1 MKKTML
7 GGVCAAVLLCC
18 LTETAMPNEPIEVL
32 RASNR
37 AIRRIPMDNGLTL
50 LLKPDASA
58 PLVAIQYWVR
68 AGAIHEAEHLGGGL
82 SHYLEHMVFKGT
94 PTRAPGVISTTIA
107 DAGGEINAYTSVDR
121 TVFHVVMPSDKAEL
135 GLDVLTDAVFHPS
148 FPEEEWE
155 REREVV
161 FREWAM
167 GEDDPDRVSSR
178 LLFESVYRVHPYR
191 VPVIGWKDI
200 LRKMGRAELAA
211 YHAAHYSPDNMI
223 LAIAGDF
230 DPDRMEAAV
239 RAAMAKIPRTP
250 NEPVYIPEEPEQ
262 SGERM
267 LRKTGRYEVA
277 RLSWGFHTVELAHED
292 APALDVLASVTGA
305 GRGSLLVKRW
315 VEENALFTDAGTW
328 SWTPQ
333 HPGFFAIYGDCR
345 PEDEGKAV
353 AALREEVERWKTE
366 PFGEAQIERARR
378 GLLVAA
384 VQQLASVEGLASSM
398 ASGEFYAG
406 DPRRIESYF
415 DRVAKVTP
423 EDLTR
428 VARKYLREENGSWSI
443 LAPEGDGEAAAAPA
457 AAAAAPEARMR
468 TLSNGLRVVL
478 MENPRLPT
486 ATYAAVVGGGQLAEP
501 EGQAGVAAL
510 AADLLARGTSKHTAA
525 ELADWLEPQ
534 GVGVEGYAGRN
545 THGLTVQGLSDRLG
559 VLREAFAECL
569 LESTFPADEFA
580 RQRDRQLVALRQENE
595 SPMAQASQRM
605 RDAMFPGHPYRPSPK
620 GTPESLAAM
629 APEDLAAFHKRLFV
643 PENTVISVFGD
654 IRADEEFAWLE
665 ETFGGLPAGG
675 GAPSWPA
682 LPEVPGG
689 DRRIEAELP
698 FNQTVLVRAWPGIAT
713 CDPRDDDVSVLLD
726 TLSGLSSDLFKE
738 VRDKRGLAY
747 YTGARQFTGPVGG
760 LLLAYAGTTEQGL
773 AEVERQ
779 VDAQIRRLA
788 GEGPR
793 QDEVDRAVAQM
804 RVDAARAMQ
813 DLPGLARACA
823 VDELLGL
830 GYRHPLDVEG
840 RLSELTVESVRD
852 AARELM
858 GEKPS
863 LTVVVKPSADAEA
876 DGDEGDDGDLGDD
889 GDGED

>member
-1 MKKTML
+1 MANDPLDT
-7 GGVCAAVLLCC
+7 
-18 LTETAMPNEPIEVL
+18 L

-37 AIRRIPMDNGLTL
+37 AIRRFTLDNGLVV

-68 AGAIHEAEHLGGGL
+68 SGAIHEGRWMGGGL

-94 PTRAPGVISTTIA
+94 PTRAPGEISTSIA
-107 DAGGEINAYTSVDR
+107 DAGGEINAYTSLDR
-121 TVFHVVMPSDKAEL
+121 TVFHVVMPSEKAGL
-135 GLDVLTDAVFHPS
+135 GLEVLTDAVFHPS

-167 GEDDPDRVSSR
+167 GEDDPERVSSR

-191 VPVIGWKDI
+191 VPVIGWRDV
-200 LRKMGRAELAA
+200 LRKMGRAELVE
-211 YHAAHYSPDNMI
+211 YHRERYSPDNMI

-230 DPDRMEAAV
+230 DPAEMEAAV
-239 RAAMAKIPRTP
+239 RKGAGRVPRTP
-250 NEPVYIPEEPEQ
+250 TAPVYVPAEPAQ
-262 SGERM
+262 TGERV
-267 LRKTGRYEVA
+267 LRKEGRYEVA
-277 RLSWGFHTVELAHED
+277 RLGWAFHTVELAHED
-292 APALDVLASVTGA
+292 AAALDVLASVTGS
-305 GRGSLLVKRW
+305 GRSSLLVKRW
-315 VEENALFTDAGTW
+315 VEEKNLFTDAGTW

-333 HPGFFAIYGDCR
+333 DPGFFALYSDCR
-345 PEDEGKAV
+345 PEDEAEGIK
-353 AALREEVERWKTE
+353 ALRAEVERWKAE
-366 PFGEAQIERARR
+366 PFTEEQLERARR
-378 GLLVAA
+378 SLLVGA
-384 VQQLASVEGLASSM
+384 VQQLATVEGVASSM

-406 DPRRIESYF
+406 DPRRIEGYVE
-415 DRVAKVTP
+415 RVAKVTP

-443 LAPEGDGEAAAAPA
+443 LAPEGAGSAGGEAVAAEPAPA
-457 AAAAAPEARMR
+457 VRMER
-468 TLSNGLRVVL
+468 LSNGMRVLL
-478 MENPRLPT
+478 MESKRLPM

-501 EGQAGVAAL
+501 EGKAGVAAL
-510 AADLLARGTSKHTAA
+510 AADLLTRGTARHSAA

-534 GVGVEGYAGRN
+534 GVSLAGYAGRN
-545 THGLTVQGLSDRLG
+545 THGLTVQGLSDRPG

-569 LESTFPADEFA
+569 LEPTFPADEFA

-620 GTPESLAAM
+620 GTEESLAAM
-629 APEDLAAFHKRLFV
+629 GPGDAAAFHKRLFV
-643 PENTVISVFGD
+643 PENAVLSVFGD
-654 IRADEEFAWLE
+654 IDAAEELAWLE
-665 ETFGGLPAGG
+665 ETFGKLPAGE
-675 GAPSWPA
+675 PLPPWPELPA
-682 LPEVPGG
+682 LPEGE
-689 DRRIEAELP
+689 RRIEAELP

-713 CDPRDDDVSVLLD
+713 CDPRDDDVTVLLD

-760 LLLAYAGTTEQGL
+760 LLLAYAGTTEEGL

-779 VDAQIRRLA
+779 IEAQIRRLA

-793 QDEVDRAVAQM
+793 RDEVDRAVAQM

-813 DLPGLARACA
+813 DVPGLARACA

-830 GYRHPLDVEG
+830 GYMYPLEVEG
-840 RLSELTVESVRD
+840 RLARLSVESVRK

-858 GEKPS
+858 GDAAS
-863 LTVVVKPSADAEA
+863 LTVVVKP
-876 DGDEGDDGDLGDD
+876 DGEGDGDNEDEGDGGD
-889 GDGED
+889 GDGGDGDGDD